1 MSLSELAFSPA
12 PVVVGLDLSLTATGV
27 ATSIGTKLVTS
38 TGHKGDT
45 LDQRRARLLDMV
57 GRIMNEVTPLADLVV
72 IEAPAFSRTQGAM
85 HDRSGLWWLVVAA
98 LHDSLQNVT
107 EVTPTALK
115 KYITGKGVATK
126 PDMRMAIFKRFGVD
140 VADDNEADA
149 FALRAL
155 GLDLLGHP
163 LAPMPAVNRSALEKL
178 PRPTV
183 RGAA

>member
-1 MSLSELAFSPA
+1 VSLFNPA

-27 ATSIGTKLVTS
+27 ATSSGTKIVDS

-45 LDQRRARLLDMV
+45 LDQRRTRLIGMTE
-57 GRIMNEVTPLADLVV
+57 RIINEVTPLADLVV

-98 LHDSLQNVT
+98 LHDGLANVT
-107 EVTPTALK
+107 EVAPTALK
-115 KYITGKGVATK
+115 KYITGKG
-126 PDMRMAIFKRFGVD
+126 
-140 VADDNEADA
+140 N
-149 FALRAL
+149 ALRAL

-163 LAPMPAVNRSALEKL
+163 LVQMPVAHRAGLEKL
-178 PRPTV
+178 HRPTL

>member
-1 MSLSELAFSPA
+1 VSLFNPA

-27 ATSIGTKLVTS
+27 ATSSGTKIVDS

-45 LDQRRARLLDMV
+45 LDQRRTRLIGMTE
-57 GRIMNEVTPLADLVV
+57 RIINEVTPLADLVV

-98 LHDSLQNVT
+98 LHDGLANVT
-107 EVTPTALK
+107 EVAPTALK
-115 KYITGKGVATK
+115 KYITGKGNAPK
-126 PDMRMAIFKRFGVD
+126 GDMRMEIFKRFGVD
-140 VADDNEADA
+140 IRDDNEADA

-163 LAPMPAVNRSALEKL
+163 LVQMPVAHRAGLEKL
-178 PRPTV
+178 HRPTL